1 MLRLL
6 SLCTFLLGFTIVL
19 HAQKAVVKISPEFK
33 LSKSKTF
40 ERHLFSDAS
49 GHYMYFYEGNRNA
62 FTGRSADVAAVL
74 EKYDPK
80 FNLIFSKEYKSDRK
94 GVSSLGMRYFNNQFV
109 WLFSEANKKE
119 DYVKYSILP
128 LSMEGKQGKAQD
140 IAKFKYESRDDI
152 PTVFWNVSKDS
163 TKLLFR
169 AVSDDNRDD
178 EPFRIYISVMNKD
191 LSVDWSRKLAL
202 RHTEEQTEVLATL
215 LKNDGSVYM
224 LAKVYE
230 GKKARESKKNE
241 KKKSVAAYDMM
252 LYAFSKDSDEPR
264 EFRLQ
269 LGDSFIR
276 GASLTSDKNDNLKC
290 AGFYSNTKNGSLN
303 GVFYLDLAPDGS
315 IKASNKKEFSVAD
328 LKKFGDKNT
337 DKDRT
342 GTEGLEGSFKFS
354 DFLVRDDGSAVV
366 VAEENYVVRYTS
378 YNGRTYTT
386 TYEYNSRD
394 IIIFTINT
402 KGEIER
408 VTALPKYQ
416 VGINTD
422 YFISYVSLLHGN
434 DVVFFYN
441 EDEDNMDKPVNNP
454 KPKLVNNFKECIA
467 VMTTLD
473 TDGKLVRKQLFEA
486 KDLES
491 LFVPGDSS
499 PIGPNQ
505 LFFVSMKPKI
515 FGKSNF
521 HIGTVTL
528 PDARE

>member
-1 MLRLL
+1 MLFLGL
-6 SLCTFLLGFTIVL
+6 AFLLP
-19 HAQKAVVKISPEFK
+19 AQKPVVKISPEFK
-33 LSKSKTF
+33 LAKTKSF
-40 ERHLFSDAS
+40 ESHLFSDAS
-49 GHYMYFYEGNRNA
+49 GHYMYFYEGSRNA
-62 FTGRSADVAAVL
+62 FTGRSTDVTAVL

-80 FNLIFSKEYKSDRK
+80 FKLLFSKEYKSDRK
-94 GVSSLGMRYFNNQFV
+94 GVASLGMRYFNGQFI

-119 DYVKYSILP
+119 DFIRYSILP
-128 LSMEGKQGKAQD
+128 LDLAGKQGKSQD
-140 IAKFKYESRDDI
+140 LAKFKYESRDDI
-152 PTVFWNVSKDS
+152 PTVLWNVSKDS

-169 AVSDDNRDD
+169 AVSDDDRDD
-178 EPFRIYISVMNKD
+178 EPFRVFISVMNKD
-191 LSVDWSRKLAL
+191 LSVNWSRKLAL

-230 GKKARESKKNE
+230 GKKAKESKKNE

-252 LYAFSKDSDEPR
+252 LFAFSKDSEDPR
-264 EFRLQ
+264 EYRLQ

-303 GVFYLDLAPDGS
+303 GVFYLDLAADGS

-337 DKDRT
+337 DKDRS
-342 GTEGLEGSFKFS
+342 GAEGLEGSFKFS

-366 VAEENYVVRYTS
+366 VAEENYVVRRTS

-394 IIIFTINT
+394 IIVFTINT

-408 VTALPKYQ
+408 VNAIPKYQ
-416 VGINTD
+416 IGINTD
-422 YFISYVSLLHGN
+422 FFISYVSLLHGN
-434 DVVFFYN
+434 EVVFFYN
-441 EDEDNMDKPVNNP
+441 EDEDNMDKPVTNS
-454 KPKLVNNFKECIA
+454 KPKLVNNFKECVA
-467 VMTTLD
+467 VMTTLG

-486 KDLES
+486 KDVES
-491 LFVPGDSS
+491 LFVPKDSS
-499 PIGPNQ
+499 PFDKNK
-505 LFFVSMKPKI
+505 LFFVSIKPKL
-515 FGKSNF
+515 FSKSNF

-528 PDARE
+528 PD